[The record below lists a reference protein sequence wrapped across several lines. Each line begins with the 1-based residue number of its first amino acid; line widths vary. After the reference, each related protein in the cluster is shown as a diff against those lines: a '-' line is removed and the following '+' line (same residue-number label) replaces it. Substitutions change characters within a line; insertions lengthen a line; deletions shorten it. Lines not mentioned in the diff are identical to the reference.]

1 MTSGNPD
8 TRRRLPP
15 AARPVADHGEV
26 LEDLKRRMST
36 ADLPDPVFAVLGAVD
51 IALRAPGAAGRYYGQ
66 LVEHGHARLV
76 EVGTER
82 AVRKRVNRV
91 EQAVTPTARR
101 WAVRYSQRQRRLRR
115 ERTSA

>member
-115 ERTSA
+115 ERSSA